1 MNVHKWYI
9 GCLAKK
15 EPPPPPSW
23 GGSRLGKRSINAL
36 FTS

>member
-15 EPPPPPSW
+15 EPPPPPPPPCL
-23 GGSRLGKRSINAL
+23 GGDRVLENAL
-36 FTS
+36 

>member
-15 EPPPPPSW
+15 EPPPPPPVL
-23 GGSRLGKRSINAL
+23 GGDRVLENAL
-36 FTS
+36 

>member
-15 EPPPPPSW
+15 ALVPS
-23 GGSRLGKRSINAL
+23 SYIFLLEDRVLENAL
-36 FTS
+36 